1 MKEETEDETT
11 GKAAGMGNGGALLTA
26 VIWGGVFL
34 VVKTSTDV
42 FPPAYLLAIRF
53 SLGCLALAAVFAKR
67 LRKIDKALLWRGA
80 LLGTFLFLGYYIQ
93 TVGIMD
99 TTPGKSAFL
108 TAIYCILVP
117 FLYGIADQSRPEGK
131 AVAAAVLGVAG
142 IGVISLDSGL
152 AIGRGDALT
161 LVSGVFFAVHVVSVA
176 RLSRGQDVIVL
187 TILQFAAAA
196 ALSWVTGLLTEIPG
210 ADSAVRFG
218 RHGVSGVCG
227 YGIGAAFAECWAE
240 IHPSGGGF
248 SDFEPGSV
256 FGALFSVV
264 FYGEQATPQLLLG
277 FGLVFA
283 AILLSQ
289 LPFPGLHRRG
299 NGTGNRQNGREE

>member
-1 MKEETEDETT
+1 MKQQAKRRGWAT
-11 GKAAGMGNGGALLTA
+11 AALFLTA
-26 VIWGGVFL
+26 VIWGGGFL

-42 FPPAYLLAIRF
+42 FPPAFLLAIRF

-117 FLYGIADQSRPEGK
+117 FLYGIVDQSRPEGK

-196 ALSWVTGLLTEIPG
+196 ALSWVTGLLTERFPVQIPP
-210 ADSAVRFG
+210 SALGGMAFLGFVATALG
-218 RHGVSGVCG
+218 LLLQNVGQKYTHP
-227 YGIGAAFAECWAE
+227 AAASLILSLE
-240 IHPSGGGF
+240 
-248 SDFEPGSV
+248 SV
-256 FGALFSVV
+256 FGALFSVA

-299 NGTGNRQNGREE
+299 TALETGRMAGRNER